1 MISNITNI
9 FLADD
14 DEDDRFIFKEAL
26 KEIQVPTSLFTA
38 NDGEQLMVA
47 LNTLT
52 GNLPDVL
59 FLDLNMPRKNGFQC
73 LREIRQSRKLRT
85 LRTVI
90 FSTSYEP
97 EMIEL
102 LFKTGADHYIKKPTE
117 FNELK
122 NVIESVLKIV
132 QTPNFRHS
140 IERFVLK

>member
-1 MISNITNI
+1 MVLNTTRI

-14 DEDDRFIFKEAL
+14 DEDDQFMFQEAL
-26 KEIQVPTSLFTA
+26 KEIRLPTSLVTA
-38 NDGEQLMVA
+38 NDGEQLMAA
-47 LNTLT
+47 LRISN

-73 LREIRQSRKLRT
+73 LREIKEDNKLRA

-90 FSTSYEP
+90 FSTTSEP
-97 EMIEL
+97 DVIQQL
-102 LFKTGADHYIKKPTE
+102 YKIGADHYIKKPTE

-122 NVIESVLKIV
+122 KIIERVLKIV
-132 QTPNFRHS
+132 ETPIVRGS